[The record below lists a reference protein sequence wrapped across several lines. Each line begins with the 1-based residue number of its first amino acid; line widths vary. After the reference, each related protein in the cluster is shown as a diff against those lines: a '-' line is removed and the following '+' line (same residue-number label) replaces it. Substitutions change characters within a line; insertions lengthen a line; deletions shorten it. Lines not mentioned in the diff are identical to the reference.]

1 LLCFCFCQA
10 KNDDDND
17 ENFPSWIKPPKEME
31 YLAKLLKNYQPIKDI
46 NDFFTTFVS
55 LYKFM
60 VFMYK
65 CLIELQTW
73 LKTKKNP
80 SLKTK
85 KNPTVL
91 TSAVLSIVTSQRS
104 VGNYQ

>member
-1 LLCFCFCQA
+1 LDQA
-10 KNDDDND
+10 TQGDGVFGKTF
-17 ENFPSWIKPPKEME
+17 E
-31 YLAKLLKNYQPIKDI
+31 NYQPIKDI

-85 KNPTVL
+85 KNPT
-91 TSAVLSIVTSQRS
+91 SPYICSP
-104 VGNYQ
+104 